1 MPDLSGK
8 LQLKP
13 GLTMCVINA
22 PKTFHWDSLSERDPA
37 KADAVLVFCAKAA
50 DIATFAAPAMDA
62 ALEDKLTW
70 IAFPKDGQ
78 LGTDLNRDVL
88 NTTMKGKG
96 LQGVRV
102 ISLDDTWSAIRF
114 RPDKRV

>member
-1 MPDLSGK
+1 MADLSGK

-50 DIATFAAPAMDA
+50 DVATLAGPAVEA

-70 IAFPKDGQ
+70 IAFPKEGQ

-88 NTTMKGKG
+88 NTTMKGQG
-96 LQGVRV
+96 LQGIRV

-114 RPDKRV
+114 RPLL